1 MGCSFEMESGVGNS
15 VDGGEGEGLLA
26 VGVGG
31 RASGCTVCKT
41 FLFLFFDCALRFFLL
56 FGPGIG
62 RCIKRDRHTVCV
74 QKLSYLDSGQIKIG
88 RDLSCIRQT
97 DLLDTELNFPPL
109 FLRPLPA
116 FQVPDL
122 FHGSNHRTCPGDWT
136 SFSTPFLCSRF
147 LMTPDS

>member
-15 VDGGEGEGLLA
+15 VDGREGEGLLA

-74 QKLSYLDSGQIKIG
+74 QSYLISIADKLKLGV
-88 RDLSCIRQT
+88 T
-97 DLLDTELNFPPL
+97 
-109 FLRPLPA
+109 
-116 FQVPDL
+116 
-122 FHGSNHRTCPGDWT
+122 
-136 SFSTPFLCSRF
+136 
-147 LMTPDS
+147 